1 MSGSW
6 WLPPTGT
13 LKNLPATL
21 GILADSRALSRL
33 RFLGAAEQIGL
44 IPALRKPAT
53 VDELVANLGIAD
65 VDLLNGLLDVG
76 VAIGELRCRKGR
88 YFLKGNRIRA
98 LASQDAE
105 GLRGFTA
112 ELAHYR
118 GDVYRDLP
126 ARLRSGERGPY
137 LDEYD
142 EVVAQGSRL
151 VEPFIARFVRR
162 VVQERSTHTMLEIG
176 CGTGIYVRHAAAACP
191 RLSAIGID
199 MSERV
204 VELASANFRAWG
216 LADRCTAL
224 HADIRDSNLAD
235 LAGPFDLITL
245 HNNIYYFSPAQWP
258 SLLVDLR
265 ARLAPAGRLI
275 LTSIFAGNSLSAAEL
290 DLVLRATAGCWPLPG
305 RAELAD
311 ALTGAGYR
319 AVAFHRLLPT
329 DPLFGVVA
337 DADAR

>member
-1 MSGSW
+1 M
-6 WLPPTGT
+6 
-13 LKNLPATL
+13 
-21 GILADSRALSRL
+21 
-33 RFLGAAEQIGL
+33 

-53 VDELVANLGIAD
+53 VDELVANLGIAE

-112 ELAHYR
+112 ELAGYR

-126 ARLRSGERGPY
+126 ARLQSGERGPY

-176 CGTGIYVRHAAAACP
+176 CGTGIYVRHAAEACP
-191 RLSAIGID
+191 RLSAVGID

-204 VELASANFRAWG
+204 VALASANIRAWG

-224 HADIRDSNLAD
+224 HADIRESNFAE

-245 HNNIYYFSPAQWP
+245 HNNIYYFSPAEWP
-258 SLLVDLR
+258 RLLVDLR
-265 ARLAPAGRLI
+265 RRLAPAGRLI

-311 ALTGAGYR
+311 ALTDAGYR

-337 DADAR
+337 YADAR